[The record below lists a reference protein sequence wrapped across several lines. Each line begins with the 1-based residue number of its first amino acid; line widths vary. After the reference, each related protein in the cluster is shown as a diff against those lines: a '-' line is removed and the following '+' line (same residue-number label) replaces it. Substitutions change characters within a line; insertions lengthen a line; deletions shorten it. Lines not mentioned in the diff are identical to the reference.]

1 MCCLSIVDIVEPVKL
16 RVHIIISAGPV
27 LLEVNGLDGVVIKLA
42 TLFMISHLAIVM
54 VGPLKIVM
62 DRREGLVVN
71 STLDFMARL
80 HVMDHVVSVVVL
92 LVVDRLIVIRLCLGE
107 SFEDGMFVERNWFN
121 IVAII
126 VVMVEYW
133 LEGALMF
140 IVIMAKLVTIS
151 VLDCLMMAKHRFLYI
166 MCNRY
171 LNMVSDLTT
180 DVDRLIVSNLVSG
193 MYRLIIVELFHTMD
207 SVLMSIVL
215 VKRVLFSVFS

>member
-54 VGPLKIVM
+54 VGSLKIVM

-92 LVVDRLIVIRLCLGE
+92 LVVDRLIVIRLCFWE

-126 VVMVEYW
+126 VVMVEHW

-180 DVDRLIVSNLVSG
+180 DVDRLIVSNLVSS

-215 VKRVLFSVFS
+215 VKCVLFSVFS

>member
-54 VGPLKIVM
+54 VGSLKIVM

-92 LVVDRLIVIRLCLGE
+92 LVVDRLIVIRLCFWE

-180 DVDRLIVSNLVSG
+180 DVDRLIVSNLVSS

-215 VKRVLFSVFS
+215 VKCVLFSVFS